1 MNFRQ
6 THNRRVSFFFL
17 VALALHV
24 PAFLVVGSLNG
35 KPPLVTLLLSA
46 LFLSAPLILYVS
58 GVTSALLPCVI
69 AFSSIAFSGL
79 LIHLGGGMIE
89 MHFHIFVMTAAFIA
103 FGLMSPLLVGLG
115 ATAVH
120 HVLFFFLLPS
130 SVFNYQASFGIV
142 VLHAGF
148 VILETLP
155 ALYIATRLKKLIGS
169 QDSTLGELG
178 SINERINASVT
189 GLHSAGQTLSSSTS
203 GTANS
208 LESTS
213 SALEQINSMVQLSAS
228 HAQQVADLS
237 RGSSEIAVKGEAEM
251 TSLVEAMQGMARF
264 SKKIE
269 EITGVI
275 DEIAFQT
282 NLLALNAAVEAAR
295 AGDKGNGFAVVAEA
309 VRELAQRSGSAAK
322 DIASLIGQSHQLVST
337 GVGATQRSG
346 EALKNIVVSV
356 KKVAQLNQEIASASR
371 EQASGIQSVMQ
382 SVSKLDEAAQ
392 TNAKTSE
399 HFATST
405 DELGQ
410 QAMRMKDLLG
420 DLQESVA

>member
-24 PAFLVVGSLNG
+24 PAFLVVGSLND

-46 LFLSAPLILYVS
+46 LFLSAPVILYVS
-58 GVTSALLPCVI
+58 GGTSALLPCVI
-69 AFSSIAFSGL
+69 SFSSIAFSGL

-103 FGLMSPLLVGLG
+103 FGLVSPLLVGLG

-120 HVLFFFLLPS
+120 HLLFFFLLPS

-178 SINERINASVT
+178 SINEKINASVT
-189 GLHSAGQTLSSSTS
+189 DLHSAGQT
-203 GTANS
+203 
-208 LESTS
+208 
-213 SALEQINSMVQLSAS
+213 LEQINSMVQLSAS

-251 TSLVEAMQGMARF
+251 TSLVDAMQGMARF

-269 EITGVI
+269 EITRVI

-322 DIASLIGQSHQLVST
+322 DIASLIGQSHQLVGT

-346 EALKNIVVSV
+346 EALKNIVASV

-371 EQASGIQSVMQ
+371 EQASGIQNVMQ
-382 SVSKLDEAAQ
+382 SVSKLDEAAR

-399 HFATST
+399 HFASSA

-410 QAMRMKDLLG
+410 QAMRMKGLIG
-420 DLQESVA
+420 DLQENVA